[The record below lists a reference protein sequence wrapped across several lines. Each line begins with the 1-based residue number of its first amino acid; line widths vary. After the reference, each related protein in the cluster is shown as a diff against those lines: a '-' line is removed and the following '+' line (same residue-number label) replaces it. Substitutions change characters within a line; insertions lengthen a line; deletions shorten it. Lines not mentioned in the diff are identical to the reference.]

1 MSDLRLKLQKLFG
14 QSEPETLETVTP
26 SGYSPISQ
34 FDPQDVFI
42 VGYPKS
48 GNTWFQNLV
57 AGIVYGIDP
66 KMSPPAL
73 VDDVV
78 PDVHYSQF
86 YRRYSTPMYFKSHA
100 LPQPDYRRVVYLI
113 RDGRDAMVSYHRYRE
128 SVEKEKLDFLEFVT
142 TGKMLFPCKWH
153 EHVLAWE
160 QNPHGA
166 EVLVVQYEKLLEQTV
181 EQLERFCQF
190 VNLPRGRAFLEGMAE
205 AAKFDNLRQKE
216 IHMGMGRP
224 DFPADKQFF
233 RRGKAGSHKDEMP
246 PEVLTA
252 FLREAGDTLGRN
264 GYLGAGSGA
273 LPN

>member
-1 MSDLRLKLQKLFG
+1 MSDLRLKLQQLFG
-14 QSEPETLETVTP
+14 QSGPETPEPVTP

-57 AGIVYGIDP
+57 AGVVYGIDP

-86 YRRYSTPMYFKSHA
+86 YRRYSTPMFFKSHA
-100 LPQPDYRRVVYLI
+100 LPQPDYRRVVYLL

-128 SVEKEKLDFLEFVT
+128 SVQKEKLDFMEFVT
-142 TGKMLFPCKWH
+142 TGNSLFPCKWH
-153 EHVLAWE
+153 DHVEGWAK
-160 QNPHGA
+160 NPFDAQILHIK
-166 EVLVVQYEKLLEQTV
+166 YEELLKNPV
-181 EQLERFCQF
+181 ELLERFCEF
-190 VNLPRGRAFLEGMAE
+190 INLPRERLFLEAVAE
-205 AAKFDNLRQKE
+205 SAKFDNLRQKE
-216 IHMGMGRP
+216 VRMGMGRP
-224 DFPADKQFF
+224 DFPADQQFF